1 MEGKQNKMKDITSK
15 IPTLRV
21 ANASAKV
28 VVSSLDTIETIKNNK
43 VPKGNVLEM
52 SRAAGLLGVKKT
64 PLILP
69 DCHPIPIESTKI
81 DYSIDELSIT
91 ILVCVKTIY
100 KTGVEVE
107 AMHGASIVA
116 LNIYDMLKP
125 IDKGVYISD
134 IKLENKKGGKSQ
146 YNKDVDPS
154 LNACVVVCSDSV
166 SAGKK
171 QDFAGKSII
180 SELETHKVN
189 VIDYVVI
196 PDNEKDIKTHLQKA
210 LDKKIDLIIFTG
222 GTGLSKTD
230 ITPETLIPLIER
242 RIPGVEEAMR
252 SYGQERTPYAM
263 LSRSLAGLI
272 GDSLVLSL
280 PGSTGGAKET
290 MQSIFPSI
298 LHVFHIIQ
306 GGKRH

>member
-1 MEGKQNKMKDITSK
+1 MKDITSK
-15 IPTLRV
+15 IYTLRI
-21 ANASAKV
+21 ATASAKV
-28 VVSSLDTIETIKNNK
+28 KVSSKKTIEAIKNNT

-52 SRAAGLLGVKKT
+52 SKAAGLLGVKNT

-81 DYSIDELSIT
+81 DYTINNDEIT
-91 ILVCVKTIY
+91 INVTVKTIY

-107 AMHGASIVA
+107 AMHGASVVA

-125 IDKGVYISD
+125 IDKGVFISD
-134 IKLENKKGGKSQ
+134 VKLENKKGGKSQ
-146 YNKDVDPS
+146 YSKDIDPNLTAS
-154 LNACVVVCSDSV
+154 VIVCSDSV

-171 QDFAGKSII
+171 QDFAGKAII
-180 SELETHKVN
+180 SELKNHQVN
-189 VIDYVVI
+189 VNDYVII
-196 PDNEKDIKTHLQKA
+196 PDNENDIKTQLQEGIN
-210 LDKKIDLIIFTG
+210 KKIDLIIFTG

-230 ITPETLIPLIER
+230 ITPETLMPLIER

-252 SYGQERTPYAM
+252 SYGQNRTPYAM

-272 GDSLVLSL
+272 GDTLVLSL

-290 MQSIFPSI
+290 MQAIFPSI

>member
-1 MEGKQNKMKDITSK
+1 MKDITAKYS
-15 IPTLRV
+15 TLRI
-21 ANASAKV
+21 ASASARIN
-28 VVSSLDTIETIKNNK
+28 VSNADTIEAIKNNK

-52 SRAAGLLGVKKT
+52 SRAAGLLGIKNT

-69 DCHPIPIESTKI
+69 DCHPIPIESSKI
-81 DYSIDELSIT
+81 NYAIDKLTIT
-91 ILVCVKTIY
+91 IHVEVKTIY

-107 AMHGASIVA
+107 AIHGASIVA

-134 IKLENKKGGKSQ
+134 IKLQNKKGGKSQ
-146 YNKDVDPS
+146 YNKDIDPS
-154 LNACVVVCSDSV
+154 LSASVIVCSDSV

-171 QDFAGKSII
+171 QDFAGKAIV

-189 VIDYVVI
+189 VIDYFVI
-196 PDNEKDIKTHLQKA
+196 PDNENDIKTQLQKA
-210 LDKKIDLIIFTG
+210 LDKKIDLIIYTG

-252 SYGQERTPYAM
+252 SYGQDRTPYAM

-272 GDSLVLSL
+272 GDSLILSL

>member
-1 MEGKQNKMKDITSK
+1 MKDITSK
-15 IPTLRV
+15 YSTLRI

-28 VVSSLDTIETIKNNK
+28 
-43 VPKGNVLEM
+43 NVLEI

-81 DYSIDELSIT
+81 EYTIEDLTIT
-91 ILVCVKTIY
+91 INVIVKTIY

-125 IDKGVYISD
+125 IDKGVFITD

-146 YNKDVDPS
+146 YNKDIDPS
-154 LNACVVVCSDSV
+154 LSAFVVVCSDSI
-166 SAGKK
+166 SAGHK
-171 QDFAGKSII
+171 QDFAGKAII

-189 VIDYVVI
+189 VIDYSII
-196 PDNEKDIKTHLQKA
+196 PDNANEIKNQLKNA
-210 LDKKIDLIIFTG
+210 LNKKVNLIIYTG

-252 SYGQERTPYAM
+252 SYGQDRTPYAM
-263 LSRSLAGLI
+263 LSRSVAGLI
-272 GDSLVLSL
+272 DDTLVLSL

-298 LHVFHIIQ
+298 LHLFHIIQ

>member
-1 MEGKQNKMKDITSK
+1 MKDITSK
-15 IPTLRV
+15 ISTLRI
-21 ANASAKV
+21 ATASAKV
-28 VVSSLDTIETIKNNK
+28 KVSSKKTIEAIKNNR

-52 SRAAGLLGVKKT
+52 SKAAGLLGVKNT

-81 DYSIDELSIT
+81 DYTINNDEIT
-91 ILVCVKTIY
+91 INVTVKTIY

-107 AMHGASIVA
+107 AMHGASVVA

-125 IDKGVYISD
+125 IDKGVFISD
-134 IKLENKKGGKSQ
+134 VKLENKKGGKSQ
-146 YNKDVDPS
+146 YSKDIDPNLTAS
-154 LNACVVVCSDSV
+154 VIVCSDSV

-171 QDFAGKSII
+171 QDFAGKAII
-180 SELETHKVN
+180 SELKNHQVN
-189 VIDYVVI
+189 VNDYVII
-196 PDNEKDIKTHLQKA
+196 PDNENDIKTQLQEGIN
-210 LDKKIDLIIFTG
+210 KKIDLIIYTG

-230 ITPETLIPLIER
+230 ITPETLLPLIER

-252 SYGQERTPYAM
+252 SYGQNRTPYAM

-272 GDSLVLSL
+272 GDTLVLSL

-290 MQSIFPSI
+290 MQAIFPSI

>member
-1 MEGKQNKMKDITSK
+1 MKDITSK
-15 IPTLRV
+15 ISTLRI
-21 ANASAKV
+21 ATASAKV
-28 VVSSLDTIETIKNNK
+28 KVSSKKTIEAIKNNR

-52 SRAAGLLGVKKT
+52 SKAAGLLGVKNT

-81 DYSIDELSIT
+81 DYTINNDEIT
-91 ILVCVKTIY
+91 INVTVKTIY

-107 AMHGASIVA
+107 AMHGASVVA

-125 IDKGVYISD
+125 IDKGVFISD
-134 IKLENKKGGKSQ
+134 VKLENKKGGKSQ
-146 YNKDVDPS
+146 YSKDIEPNLSASVI
-154 LNACVVVCSDSV
+154 VCSDSV

-171 QDFAGKSII
+171 QDFAGKAII
-180 SELETHKVN
+180 SELKNHQVN
-189 VIDYVVI
+189 VNDYVII
-196 PDNEKDIKTHLQKA
+196 PDNENDIKTQLQEGIN
-210 LDKKIDLIIFTG
+210 KKIDLIIYTG

-230 ITPETLIPLIER
+230 ITPETLLPLIER

-252 SYGQERTPYAM
+252 SYGQNRTPYAM

-272 GDSLVLSL
+272 GDTLVLSL

-290 MQSIFPSI
+290 MQAIFPSI

>member
-1 MEGKQNKMKDITSK
+1 MKDITSK
-15 IPTLRV
+15 ISTLRI
-21 ANASAKV
+21 ATASSKV
-28 VVSSLDTIETIKNNK
+28 KVSSKKTIEAIKNNR

-52 SRAAGLLGVKKT
+52 SKAAGLLGVKNT

-81 DYSIDELSIT
+81 DYTINNDEIT
-91 ILVCVKTIY
+91 INVTVKTIY

-107 AMHGASIVA
+107 AMHGASVVA

-125 IDKGVYISD
+125 IDKGVFISD
-134 IKLENKKGGKSQ
+134 VKLENKKGGKSQ
-146 YNKDVDPS
+146 YSKDIDPNLTAS
-154 LNACVVVCSDSV
+154 VIVCSDSV

-171 QDFAGKSII
+171 QDFAGKAII
-180 SELETHKVN
+180 SELKNHQVN
-189 VIDYVVI
+189 VNDYVII
-196 PDNEKDIKTHLQKA
+196 PDNENDIKTQLQEGIN
-210 LDKKIDLIIFTG
+210 KKIDLIIYTG

-230 ITPETLIPLIER
+230 ITPETLLPLIER

-252 SYGQERTPYAM
+252 SYGQNRTPYAM

-272 GDSLVLSL
+272 GDTLVLSL

-290 MQSIFPSI
+290 MQAIFPSI

>member
-1 MEGKQNKMKDITSK
+1 MKDITSK
-15 IPTLRV
+15 ISTLRI
-21 ANASAKV
+21 ATASAKV
-28 VVSSLDTIETIKNNK
+28 KVSSTKTIEAVKNNT

-52 SRAAGLLGVKKT
+52 SKAAGLLGVKNT

-81 DYSIDELSIT
+81 DYT
-91 ILVCVKTIY
+91 INDIEIIINVTVKTIY

-107 AMHGASIVA
+107 AMHGASVVA

-125 IDKGVYISD
+125 IDKGVFISD
-134 IKLENKKGGKSQ
+134 VKLENKKGGKSE
-146 YNKDVDPS
+146 YSKDIDPNLTAS
-154 LNACVVVCSDSV
+154 VFVCSDSV

-171 QDFAGKSII
+171 QDFAGKAII
-180 SELETHKVN
+180 SELKNNKVN
-189 VIDYVVI
+189 VVDYVII
-196 PDNEKDIKTHLQKA
+196 PDNENDIKTQLQKA
-210 LDKKIDLIIFTG
+210 INKKIDLIIYTG

-230 ITPETLIPLIER
+230 ITPETLMPLIER

-252 SYGQERTPYAM
+252 SYGQNRTPYAM

-272 GDSLVLSL
+272 GDTLVLSL

>member
-1 MEGKQNKMKDITSK
+1 MKDITSK
-15 IPTLRV
+15 ISTLRI
-21 ANASAKV
+21 ATASAKV
-28 VVSSLDTIETIKNNK
+28 KVSSTKTIEAIKNNT

-52 SRAAGLLGVKKT
+52 SKAAGLLGVKNT

-81 DYSIDELSIT
+81 DYT
-91 ILVCVKTIY
+91 INDIEIIINVTVKTIY

-107 AMHGASIVA
+107 AMHGASVVA

-125 IDKGVYISD
+125 IDKGVFISD
-134 IKLENKKGGKSQ
+134 VKLENKKGGKSE
-146 YNKDVDPS
+146 YSKDIDPNLTAS
-154 LNACVVVCSDSV
+154 VFVCSDSV

-171 QDFAGKSII
+171 QDFAGKAII
-180 SELETHKVN
+180 SELKNNKVN
-189 VIDYVVI
+189 VVDYVII
-196 PDNEKDIKTHLQKA
+196 PDNENDIKTQLKKA
-210 LDKKIDLIIFTG
+210 INKKIDLIIYTG

-230 ITPETLIPLIER
+230 ITPETLMPLIER

-252 SYGQERTPYAM
+252 SYGQNRTPYAM

-272 GDSLVLSL
+272 GDTLVLSL

>member
-1 MEGKQNKMKDITSK
+1 MKDITSK
-15 IPTLRV
+15 ISTLRI
-21 ANASAKV
+21 ATASAKV
-28 VVSSLDTIETIKNNK
+28 KVSSKKTIEAIKNNT

-52 SRAAGLLGVKKT
+52 SKAAGLLGVKNT

-81 DYSIDELSIT
+81 DYTINDIEIT
-91 ILVCVKTIY
+91 INVTVKTIY

-107 AMHGASIVA
+107 AMHGASVVA

-125 IDKGVYISD
+125 IDKGVFISNV
-134 IKLENKKGGKSQ
+134 KLESKKGGKSQ
-146 YNKDVDPS
+146 YNKDIDSNLTASVF
-154 LNACVVVCSDSV
+154 VCSDSV

-171 QDFAGKSII
+171 QDFAGKAII
-180 SELETHKVN
+180 SELKNHKVN
-189 VIDYVVI
+189 VVDYVII
-196 PDNEKDIKTHLQKA
+196 PDNENDIKTQLQKA
-210 LDKKIDLIIFTG
+210 INKKINLIIYTG

-252 SYGQERTPYAM
+252 SYGQNRTPYAM

-272 GDSLVLSL
+272 DDTLVLSL

-290 MQSIFPSI
+290 MQAIFPSI

>member
-1 MEGKQNKMKDITSK
+1 MKDITSK
-15 IPTLRV
+15 ISTLRI
-21 ANASAKV
+21 ATASAKV
-28 VVSSLDTIETIKNNK
+28 KVSSTKTIEAVKNNT

-52 SRAAGLLGVKKT
+52 SKAAGLLGVKNT

-81 DYSIDELSIT
+81 DYT
-91 ILVCVKTIY
+91 INDIEIIINVTVKTIY

-107 AMHGASIVA
+107 AMHGASVVA

-125 IDKGVYISD
+125 IDKGVFISD
-134 IKLENKKGGKSQ
+134 VKLENKKGGKSE
-146 YNKDVDPS
+146 YSKDIDPNLTAS
-154 LNACVVVCSDSV
+154 VFVCSDSV

-171 QDFAGKSII
+171 QDFAGKAII
-180 SELETHKVN
+180 SELKNNKVN
-189 VIDYVVI
+189 VVDYVII
-196 PDNEKDIKTHLQKA
+196 PDNENDIKTQLKKA
-210 LDKKIDLIIFTG
+210 INKKIDLIIYTG

-230 ITPETLIPLIER
+230 ITPETLMPLIER

-252 SYGQERTPYAM
+252 SYGQNRTPYAM

-272 GDSLVLSL
+272 GDTLVLSL

>member
-1 MEGKQNKMKDITSK
+1 MKDITSK
-15 IPTLRV
+15 ISTLRI
-21 ANASAKV
+21 ATASAKV
-28 VVSSLDTIETIKNNK
+28 KVSSKKTIEAIKNNT

-52 SRAAGLLGVKKT
+52 SKAAGLLGVKNT

-81 DYSIDELSIT
+81 DYTINDIEIT
-91 ILVCVKTIY
+91 INVTVKTIY

-107 AMHGASIVA
+107 AMHGASVVA

-125 IDKGVYISD
+125 IDKGVFISNV
-134 IKLENKKGGKSQ
+134 KLESKKGGKSQ
-146 YNKDVDPS
+146 YNKDIDSNLTASVF
-154 LNACVVVCSDSV
+154 VCSDSV

-171 QDFAGKSII
+171 QDFAGKAII
-180 SELETHKVN
+180 SELKNHKVN
-189 VIDYVVI
+189 VVDYVII
-196 PDNEKDIKTHLQKA
+196 PDNENDIKTQLEKA
-210 LDKKIDLIIFTG
+210 INKKINLIIYTG

-230 ITPETLIPLIER
+230 ITPETLIPFIEK

-252 SYGQERTPYAM
+252 SYGQDRTPYAM

-290 MQSIFPSI
+290 MQAIFPSV

>member
-1 MEGKQNKMKDITSK
+1 MKDITAKYS
-15 IPTLRV
+15 TLRI
-21 ANASAKV
+21 ASASARIN
-28 VVSSLDTIETIKNNK
+28 VSNADTIEAIKNNK

-52 SRAAGLLGVKKT
+52 SRAAGLLGIKNT

-69 DCHPIPIESTKI
+69 DCHPIPIESSEINYAI
-81 DYSIDELSIT
+81 DQLTIT
-91 ILVCVKTIY
+91 IHVEVKTIY

-107 AMHGASIVA
+107 AMHGASVVA

-146 YNKDVDPS
+146 YIKDIDP
-154 LNACVVVCSDSV
+154 NITACVVVCSDSI

-171 QDFAGKSII
+171 EDFAGKAII
-180 SELETHKVN
+180 SELELHKVN
-189 VIDYVVI
+189 VIDYCII
-196 PDNEKDIKTHLQKA
+196 PDNPIEIKNQLQKGKE
-210 LDKKIDLIIFTG
+210 KKVNMIIYTG

-230 ITPETLIPLIER
+230 VTPETLAPIIER

-252 SYGQERTPYAM
+252 SYGQSRTPYAM

-272 GDSLVLSL
+272 DDTLILSL
-280 PGSTGGAKET
+280 PGSTKGAKET

-298 LHVFHIIQ
+298 LHLFHILN

>member
-1 MEGKQNKMKDITSK
+1 MKDITSK
-15 IPTLRV
+15 ISTLRI
-21 ANASAKV
+21 ATASAKV
-28 VVSSLDTIETIKNNK
+28 KVSSTKTIEAIKNNT

-52 SRAAGLLGVKKT
+52 SKAAGLLGVKNT

-81 DYSIDELSIT
+81 DYT
-91 ILVCVKTIY
+91 INDIEIIINVTVKTIY

-107 AMHGASIVA
+107 AMHGASVVA

-125 IDKGVYISD
+125 IDKGVFISD
-134 IKLENKKGGKSQ
+134 VKLENKKGGKSE
-146 YNKDVDPS
+146 YSKDIDPNLTAS
-154 LNACVVVCSDSV
+154 VFVCSDSV

-171 QDFAGKSII
+171 QDFAGKAII
-180 SELETHKVN
+180 SELKNNKVN
-189 VIDYVVI
+189 VVDYVII
-196 PDNEKDIKTHLQKA
+196 PDNENDIKTQLKKA
-210 LDKKIDLIIFTG
+210 INKKIDLIIYTG

-252 SYGQERTPYAM
+252 SYGQNRTPYAM

-272 GDSLVLSL
+272 DDTLVLSL

-290 MQSIFPSI
+290 MQAIFPSI

>member
-1 MEGKQNKMKDITSK
+1 MKDITSK
-15 IPTLRV
+15 YSTLRI

-28 VVSSLDTIETIKNNK
+28 NVSSKETIDAIKHNT

-81 DYSIDELSIT
+81 EYTIEDLTIT
-91 ILVCVKTIY
+91 INVIVKTIY

-125 IDKGVYISD
+125 IDKGVFITD

-146 YNKDVDPS
+146 CNKDIDPS
-154 LNACVVVCSDSV
+154 LSAFVVVCSDSV
-166 SAGKK
+166 SAGHK
-171 QDFAGKSII
+171 QDFAGKAII

-189 VIDYVVI
+189 VIDYSII
-196 PDNEKDIKTHLQKA
+196 PDNANEIKNQLKNA
-210 LDKKIDLIIFTG
+210 LNKKVNLIIYTG

-252 SYGQERTPYAM
+252 SYGQDRTPYAM
-263 LSRSLAGLI
+263 LSRSVAGLI
-272 GDSLVLSL
+272 DDTLVLSL

-298 LHVFHIIQ
+298 LHLFHIIQ